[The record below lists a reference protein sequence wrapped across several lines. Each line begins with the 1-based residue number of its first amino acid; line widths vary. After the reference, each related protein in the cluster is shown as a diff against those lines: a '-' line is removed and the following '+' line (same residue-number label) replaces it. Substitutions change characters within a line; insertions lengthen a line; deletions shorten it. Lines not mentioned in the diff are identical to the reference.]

1 MKEILE
7 QIKDTIMLL
16 HQMVLSGES
25 TDGTATKMAKQAI
38 KNIDE
43 FLSTEQARSVV
54 EPEVMPNE
62 VIGGGQWLELK
73 DFLPIDIEMVKK
85 KWISVYNI
93 PTGIWKS
100 IETDLDM
107 LNNTCIPNTARLF
120 TLNHLPFCV
129 IKILIDSRREA

>member
-1 MKEILE
+1 MGTAILALVHLTDLRLTRRAGLKTKIGIEKMKEILE

-85 KWISVYNI
+85 I
-93 PTGIWKS
+93 
-100 IETDLDM
+100 
-107 LNNTCIPNTARLF
+107 TA
-120 TLNHLPFCV
+120 
-129 IKILIDSRREA
+129 EEY